1 MENAK
6 NEKEVLQLLSQL
18 DSKSLMAIDIA
29 VKALAM
35 RQELE
40 KK

>member
-18 DSKSLMAIDIA
+18 DSKSLMAIDVA